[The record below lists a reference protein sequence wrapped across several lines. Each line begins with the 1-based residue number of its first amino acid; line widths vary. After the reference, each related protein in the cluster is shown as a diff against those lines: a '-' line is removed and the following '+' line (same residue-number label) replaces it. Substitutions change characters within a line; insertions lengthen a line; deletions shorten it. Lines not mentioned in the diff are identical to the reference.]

1 MGIWQTVFIG
11 LVATGLA
18 DLWQQLLRSGTKLP
32 TANWRLTGRWVAGMP
47 RGVLVQPAI
56 AAAVPVSGE
65 AAIGWTF
72 HYLVGIVYAGLY
84 LAIVGAWPG
93 MSSGFGSALGFAAVT
108 LAAPWLVMQP
118 ALGFGVMARRLPN
131 RSAVTLVT
139 ISTHLVFGV
148 GLYAGVLVTGV

>member
-1 MGIWQTVFIG
+1 METVVVG
-11 LVATGLA
+11 LVATGVA
-18 DLWQQLLRSGTKLP
+18 DLWQQALKHGAGLP
-32 TANWRLTGRWVAGMP
+32 TANWRLIGRWVAGMS
-47 RGVLVQPAI
+47 RGGLVQPAI
-56 AAAVPVSGE
+56 AAAVAVPGE

-72 HYLVGIVYAGLY
+72 HYLVGVLYAGLY

-93 MSSGFGSALGFAAVT
+93 AGPSLGSALVFAAVT

-131 RSAVTLVT
+131 RSAVALVT

-148 GLYAGVLVTGV
+148 GLYLGVRVVGN